1 MRASHTALQR
11 RKEGSNSEDQIGD
24 ERHSILYES
33 NVIKESI
40 FWENMGK
47 KPGGGP
53 DFLHDHSNASTCRSK
68 SVGLSDASCVSA
80 GEIGF
85 LSLITKPILLAIG
98 N

>member
-11 RKEGSNSEDQIGD
+11 RKEGNNTENQIGD

-47 KPGGGP
+47 RPGGGP

-68 SVGLSDASCVSA
+68 SVGLSDTLQVKLV
-80 GEIGF
+80 F
-85 LSLITKPILLAIG
+85 YL
-98 N
+98 